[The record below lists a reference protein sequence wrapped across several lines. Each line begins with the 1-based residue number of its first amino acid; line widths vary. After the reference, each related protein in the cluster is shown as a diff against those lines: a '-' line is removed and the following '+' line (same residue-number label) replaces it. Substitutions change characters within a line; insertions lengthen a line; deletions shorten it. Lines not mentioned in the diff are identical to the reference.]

1 MLCLIDLFTKPKR
14 GLHGGFTL
22 VEALIIIFI
31 LGIVVTLAFP
41 TLQSGLAESKLAGA
55 SGEITVALEYA
66 QLAAMTSGNQT
77 RVTIDADE
85 DTILVESFK
94 ISVDITGTETQFS
107 ATQIENGGAF
117 ATVPHPAKRGLDY
130 YIVFADEARFDGVDV
145 VSATFTVTFGAM
157 GIPSTGG
164 TVMLSLG
171 SKQVSLTVDSLTGK
185 VTSSG

>member
-1 MLCLIDLFTKPKR
+1 MNIFTDPR
-14 GLHGGFTL
+14 QQFSEGFTL
-22 VEALIIIFI
+22 IEAIIFVLI
-31 LGIVVTLAFP
+31 LGIVATLALP

-66 QLAAMTSGNQT
+66 QLAAMTSGGQT
-77 RVTIDADE
+77 RVTINAEE
-85 DTILVESFK
+85 DTIRVESFK

-107 ATQIENGGAF
+107 ATQIENGAF
-117 ATVPHPAKRGLDY
+117 ATVPHPAKRGLNY
-130 YIVFADEARFDGVDV
+130 YIVFADEARFDGVDI
-145 VSATFTVTFGAM
+145 VSATFTVIFGAM
-157 GIPSTGG
+157 GVPSTGG